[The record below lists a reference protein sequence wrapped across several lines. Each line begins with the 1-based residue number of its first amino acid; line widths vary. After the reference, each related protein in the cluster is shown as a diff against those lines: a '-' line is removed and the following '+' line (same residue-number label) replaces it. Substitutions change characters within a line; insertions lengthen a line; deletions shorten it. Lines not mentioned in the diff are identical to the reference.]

1 MLRASVTDLL
11 AFIAVARERSFTR
24 AAAQLGISQSALS
37 HTIRGLETRLGVR
50 LLTRSTRSVAPTA
63 AGEQLLETIRPR
75 FEEIEEGLNQI
86 AEFREKP
93 KGSFRITAT
102 TFAADTVLWPVLR
115 DFLPKHPDVQ
125 VEVVLDYGLTD
136 IITERCDAG
145 IRHGGEV
152 APNMIA
158 VPVSPELRMAVVA
171 TPAYFELHPVPL
183 SPHDL
188 TNHNCINLRL
198 PTNGA
203 FYAWGFEKDGKALRV
218 RVEGQ
223 LAFNG
228 SYQIFIAALDGCG
241 LAYVPQALA
250 QPHVEQGRLVSV
262 LEDWLPP
269 TPGYHLYYPTR
280 RQSSAAFSLLVE
292 ALRYRS

>member
-1 MLRASVTDLL
+1 
-11 AFIAVARERSFTR
+11 
-24 AAAQLGISQSALS
+24 LS
-37 HTIRGLETRLGVR
+37 TSNVIR
-50 LLTRSTRSVAPTA
+50 
-63 AGEQLLETIRPR
+63 
-75 FEEIEEGLNQI
+75 
-86 AEFREKP
+86 
-93 KGSFRITAT
+93 KGSNASWRTSLNHKLCGLRRM
-102 TFAADTVLWPVLR
+102 DT
-115 DFLPKHPDVQ
+115 
-125 VEVVLDYGLTD
+125 
-136 IITERCDAG
+136 
-145 IRHGGEV
+145 
-152 APNMIA
+152 
-158 VPVSPELRMAVVA
+158 
-171 TPAYFELHPVPL
+171 PL

-203 FYAWGFEKDGKALRV
+203 FYAWGFEKDGKSLRV

-228 SYQIFIAALDGCG
+228 SNQIFTAALDGCG
-241 LAYVPQALA
+241 LAYVPQSLA

-262 LEDWLPP
+262 LEDWLPA